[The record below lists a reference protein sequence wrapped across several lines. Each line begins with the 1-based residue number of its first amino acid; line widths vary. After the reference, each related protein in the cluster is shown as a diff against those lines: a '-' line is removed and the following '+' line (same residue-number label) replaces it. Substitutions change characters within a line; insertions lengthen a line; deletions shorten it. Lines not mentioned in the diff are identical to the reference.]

1 IGVPPTLV
9 PFQFDLDM
17 VVGLLGHRV
26 CFVLGTGFHGSKRR
40 REGGDGQYKI
50 EKVKD
55 TLKCVTIRASIE
67 RRERSRSQI
76 MSTKSVSVKFAA
88 ALVFCATVF
97 VTPSFAQTSM
107 GRISGTVTDSSDAS
121 VVDAK
126 VTVVNVDTRATRT
139 AATESNGFYTVTN
152 LAIGNY
158 TLEVAKQGFKTAS
171 HSGVQLSADARV
183 SVDFRLEVGN
193 LTQTVEVTAQQT
205 EQVNAVSG
213 EVSRVID
220 SHQVDN
226 LTMNGRNYVQLMTM
240 VPGAIVTNPHQFSTT
255 TSLASNNQT
264 INGNRAD
271 SNNLTVDGAYNSVAG
286 SNSSLVNNVSP
297 DFIQEVK
304 LQTSNFS
311 AEYGRFSGPAFNI
324 MTKSGTNQFHG
335 GVFEFFRNNDLDARN
350 FFAAQKTALRFN
362 NFGYD
367 LGGVI
372 KKDKLFFFLGEEW
385 KRLRQQQ
392 NPTRVTVPTN
402 ALLSGN
408 FAGQAQLFFPGTKN
422 PIPNNDISA
431 LMTTDGKAIAKV
443 YQRMSS
449 QSGATFTNTAT
460 SNNLT
465 LYPLNPLNFRED
477 ILRLDYRLTDKHSLY
492 GRWLQDAN
500 SLLDPFGTFSSS
512 NLNTTPTNRN
522 RPGESYLLSETW
534 VATP

>member
-1 IGVPPTLV
+1 
-9 PFQFDLDM
+9 M
-17 VVGLLGHRV
+17 
-26 CFVLGTGFHGSKRR
+26 
-40 REGGDGQYKI
+40 
-50 EKVKD
+50 
-55 TLKCVTIRASIE
+55 
-67 RRERSRSQI
+67 
-76 MSTKSVSVKFAA
+76 
-88 ALVFCATVF
+88 
-97 VTPSFAQTSM
+97 
-107 GRISGTVTDSSDAS
+107 
-121 VVDAK
+121 
-126 VTVVNVDTRATRT
+126 
-139 AATESNGFYTVTN
+139 
-152 LAIGNY
+152 
-158 TLEVAKQGFKTAS
+158 
-171 HSGVQLSADARV
+171 LSADARV
-183 SVDFRLEVGN
+183 TVDFKLEVGN
-193 LTQTVEVTAQQT
+193 LTQTVEVTAVQT

-220 SHQVDN
+220 SKQVDN

-240 VPGAIVTNPHQFSTT
+240 VPGAIVTNPDQFSTT

-335 GVFEFFRNNDLDARN
+335 GAFEFFRNNDLDARN

-367 LGGVI
+367 VGG
-372 KKDKLFFFLGEEW
+372 
-385 KRLRQQQ
+385 RSRR
-392 NPTRVTVPTN
+392 TSSSSSSAR
-402 ALLSGN
+402 SGSACASSRTPPASRCPLPRCSPAISPARRSS
-408 FAGQAQLFFPGTKN
+408 FSPAPRTPFPG
-422 PIPNNDISA
+422 NNISS

-443 YQRMSS
+443 YQTMSA

-477 ILRLDYRLTDKHSLY
+477 ICAWITASTTSTPLRPLAA
-492 GRWLQDAN
+492 GRQQPARPLRHVLQFQPQHHAHQPQP
-500 SLLDPFGTFSSS
+500 SRRELPAVG
-512 NLNTTPTNRN
+512 NLGDQSAR
-522 RPGESYLLSETW
+522 RQ
-534 VATP
+534 